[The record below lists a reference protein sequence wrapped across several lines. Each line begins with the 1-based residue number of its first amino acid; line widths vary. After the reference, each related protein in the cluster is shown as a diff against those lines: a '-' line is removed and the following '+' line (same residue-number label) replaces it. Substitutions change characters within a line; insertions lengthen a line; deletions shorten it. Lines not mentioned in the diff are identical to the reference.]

1 MHVLIV
7 DDAPDIRLI
16 LTVALT
22 DVGYQV
28 ASAANGQ
35 EALVLL
41 RDAAERPCVIVLDL
55 MMPIMDGWTFL
66 AEQQADEALAAIPV
80 IILTA
85 APTTLE
91 AAQARGARAVL
102 QKLCESALPAGTMD
116 YSAVAD
122 RPPTRRRLSYSA
134 FGRGM
139 QK

>member
-1 MHVLIV
+1 MHVVIV

-102 QKLCESALPAGTMD
+102 QKPVDLATVRALVAQYCSADP
-116 YSAVAD
+116 
-122 RPPTRRRLSYSA
+122 
-134 FGRGM
+134 
-139 QK
+139 